1 MKESPLE
8 RRIRDEILAD
18 PDLPAKIE
26 AHAER
31 MTLLQRKLED
41 GHELSYEDQY
51 YYCDGLKW
59 EHVSSYPLCEDI
71 FYFKAYM
78 YRGNFDYGSLK
89 VNYTK
94 ENEYRFEQIV
104 HDWDIQMKNINSAD
118 PFIVAENKELE
129 KELKILN
136 RQKGNVVSIDDKD
149 YFDALAW
156 SKFRF
161 LRVKKTF
168 RLDIKCD
175 YYTLWLN
182 GVEILFD
189 FIACTHILARHFAH
203 GKKTYKADQDHFYSV
218 FNPFHLHLDLEEIFK
233 AIDHSG
239 LYSNDDIHN
248 ITIRKKGQLY
258 KVITRNYNY
267 GSFTKKRI
275 VTFYP
280 LSKASE
286 LSNLSRDYNEKMVT
300 DDLSVFVK
308 GRLIVES

>member
-8 RRIRDEILAD
+8 QRIRAEILAD

-26 AHAER
+26 AHTKR
-31 MTLLQRKLED
+31 MTLLQRRLED

-59 EHVSSYPLCEDI
+59 EYVASYPLCEDV

-78 YRGNFDYGSLK
+78 NRENFDYGSLK

-94 ENEYRFEQIV
+94 ENENRFEQIV
-104 HDWDIQMKNINSAD
+104 RDWDIQIKSSNATDSYIL
-118 PFIVAENKELE
+118 AEKAELE

-136 RQKGNVVSIDDKD
+136 RQKSKIVSIDDKD

-161 LRVKKTF
+161 LRVKKNF
-168 RLDIKCD
+168 KLDIKAD
-175 YYTLWLN
+175 YYSLWLN
-182 GVEILFD
+182 GNEILFD
-189 FIACTHILARHFAH
+189 FKACSHILARHFAH

-218 FNPFHLHLDLEEIFK
+218 FDPFHLHLDLEQIFK
-233 AIDHSG
+233 AIDQSG
-239 LYSNDDIHN
+239 LYAKDDIQN
-248 ITIRKKGQLY
+248 LTIRKKDQLY
-258 KVITRNYNY
+258 KIITRNYNY
-267 GSFTKKRI
+267 GSFIKKRI

-280 LSKASE
+280 LSKVSE
-286 LSNLSRDYNEKMVT
+286 LSNLSRDYKEKMVT
-300 DDLSVFVK
+300 DDLSVFS
-308 GRLIVES
+308 RH

>member
-1 MKESPLE
+1 
-8 RRIRDEILAD
+8 LAD

-26 AHAER
+26 AHAKR
-31 MTLLQRKLED
+31 MALLQRRLED

-59 EHVSSYPLCEDI
+59 EYVASYSFCEDV

-78 YRGNFDYGSLK
+78 NRENFDYGSLR

-94 ENEYRFEQIV
+94 ENEDKFEKMV
-104 HDWDIQMKNINSAD
+104 RDWDIQIRNSISVD
-118 PFIVAENKELE
+118 PYTLAEKEELE

-136 RQKGNVVSIDDKD
+136 RQKSRVVSIDDKD

-161 LRVKKTF
+161 LRVKKNF
-168 RLDIKCD
+168 RLDIKAD
-175 YYTLWLN
+175 YYSLWLN
-182 GVEILFD
+182 GDEILFD
-189 FIACTHILARHFAH
+189 FKACSHILARHFAH

-218 FNPFHLHLDLEEIFK
+218 FDPFHLHLDLEQIFK
-233 AIDHSG
+233 AIDQSG
-239 LYSNDDIHN
+239 FYLKDDIQN
-248 ITIRKKGQLY
+248 ITIRKKGELY
-258 KVITRNYNY
+258 KIITRNHNY
-267 GSFTKKRI
+267 GSLIKKRI

-280 LSKASE
+280 LSKVSE
-286 LSNLSRDYNEKMVT
+286 LSNLSRDYMERMVT

-308 GRLIVES
+308 G